1 LVSHKI
7 WDSIEISNISELCFH
22 TLTHF
27 QLSLTFSEYLL
38 VSLSYRS
45 KFWIFWHIYTLE
57 IMLDKIIVHAP
68 YEHTL
73 MQTTISI
80 WFNSRQIG
88 CRIFG
93 FLVFL
98 GSLRMNGDFGQILQ
112 SVSLWTSKW
121 VQAIG
126 ISEFGSVWKI
136 HYVYNNESK
145 WLIDLN
151 LVLFQLFIMYIREYQ
166 LGNQYGRH
174 LSIILAN

>member
-1 LVSHKI
+1 
-7 WDSIEISNISELCFH
+7 
-22 TLTHF
+22 
-27 QLSLTFSEYLL
+27 
-38 VSLSYRS
+38 
-45 KFWIFWHIYTLE
+45 
-57 IMLDKIIVHAP
+57 MLDKIIVHAP

-73 MQTTISI
+73 MQTAISI

-93 FLVFL
+93 LFL

-126 ISEFGSVWKI
+126 ISEFGSVWKF

-145 WLIDLN
+145 
-151 LVLFQLFIMYIREYQ
+151 
-166 LGNQYGRH
+166 
-174 LSIILAN
+174 